1 MRLGG
6 SRRVPGAPRAG
17 EVLMRVRDVRAG
29 FDEAEVLH
37 GVSLDLVCGE
47 VLALIGPNG
56 AGKSTLLAVISGDL
70 DPTGGA
76 VQIDGAPLRD
86 WSQAERAMRRSVLL
100 QSVDVSFPFRVREV
114 VEMGRAPWAGTGAS
128 ADDERIVRASLRLTE
143 TEEFAE
149 RPYTSLS
156 GGERSRSAFARV
168 LAQAAPIM
176 LLDEPTAAM
185 DVRHQEMVMRRA
197 REYAATGAGVVIVVH
212 ALDVAA
218 AYADRVALLEAGRV
232 AALGAP
238 SEVLTAGLLS
248 RVYRHPIEVVAHPR
262 TGAPLVVPVRDS
274 SLTEASR

>member
-1 MRLGG
+1 
-6 SRRVPGAPRAG
+6 
-17 EVLMRVRDVRAG
+17 MRVRDVRAG
-29 FDEAEVLH
+29 FGEAEVLH

-114 VEMGRAPWAGTGAS
+114 VEMGRAPWAGTGAC

-218 AYADRVALLEAGRV
+218 AYADR
-232 AALGAP
+232 
-238 SEVLTAGLLS
+238 
-248 RVYRHPIEVVAHPR
+248 EVV
-262 TGAPLVVPVRDS
+262 VRDGRLS
-274 SLTEASR
+274 AGTGIAEDAR